1 MIIRYFDRRAEANYA
16 ERLTVHGRR
25 GCGGGGGGDGPDR
38 GGAAHP
44 VGFLD
49 RQTLY
54 CTHDRAAIQRAP
66 PRVSR
71 PRRSDRHRGAVR
83 NDTPIRDRAG
93 AARDQGRRYAQRR
106 YVRRRLRREV
116 GDVRARRTRRAASED
131 DERVGRRSGAYD
143 LAKSSI
149 MAIFSAHEKGIPFTV
164 VAPASIYDS
173 RAPYGGW
180 LLPKDSPIKT
190 GKDCA
195 GLTMAVAGL
204 GDIGYVA
211 MEAWIAQNGGDPK
224 ATKFVEIPFTA
235 LGAAIEQ
242 RRVSGGET
250 APPSTADAMATGN
263 FRFLPVYTAIAKRF
277 CGAVFYTTKDFS
289 TKHPQELKTFVRVL
303 YDAARY
309 ANAHPDESAGPIA
322 EFSGIS
328 VDVIKHFVRAQ
339 LGTELVAAQIQPTI
353 DAAAQNGV
361 ISRSFPATEVI
372 DANVPSRR

>member
-1 MIIRYFDRRAEANYA
+1 MVPIAVERRIRLASW
-16 ERLTVHGRR
+16 
-25 GCGGGGGGDGPDR
+25 
-38 GGAAHP
+38 
-44 VGFLD
+44 
-49 RQTLY
+49 
-54 CTHDRAAIQRAP
+54 I
-66 PRVSR
+66 
-71 PRRSDRHRGAVR
+71 
-83 NDTPIRDRAG
+83 
-93 AARDQGRRYAQRR
+93 GRRYTAPMIEPQSSA
-106 YVRRRLRREV
+106 RRRAFL
-116 GDVRARRTRRAASED
+116 ARAAAIATAALSGMTPRFAIAQERPVIKVGGTPND
-131 DERVGRRSGAYD
+131 DMSAVVYGVKSGMFEHAGLDVQLQKTMNGSAAAAAVAGGAYD

-224 ATKFVEIPFTA
+224 ATNFVEVPFTA